1 MHCAEHTK
9 FFCLF
14 EQSAKGRERIRT
26 METIKDLSQELVE
39 LSGRLIGEK
48 VLITDT
54 AGIIVGCSD
63 EERIGELHEASLA
76 VLQTGHIV
84 THDRDSA
91 SSLVGTFA
99 GVTLPLEFDGRLVGT
114 VGITGD
120 PARVSQYGQ
129 LIRAFAE
136 MLVRYRAGQKQRVIR
151 DQESRSLLRE
161 ILYFSGAED
170 QKAHIIARAGAIGC
184 DLTVPRAAVL
194 IVADIPSDVMDAVQE
209 AVDQAFN
216 LQQSIA
222 AVLSPRQILVL
233 AALSAGIHGDPSQ
246 EQLRERCLSLHAS
259 LQKIQPDCVIGVGSV
274 ATGVAALQT
283 SCEEAMLTARI
294 AQRALPAAPVLLS
307 EDVVLERMISAIPN
321 RHYSRAATHA
331 MEVIQEQRDA
341 EEIKHMIRVWCQ
353 QSFSVSNTA
362 RALFIHKNTLL
373 YRVERLQRLTGYD
386 LRSFRDAMTLYLMI
400 GMEQYQGNGQE

>member
-1 MHCAEHTK
+1 
-9 FFCLF
+9 
-14 EQSAKGRERIRT
+14 

-39 LSGRLIGEK
+39 LSGRLIGDK

-120 PARVSQYGQ
+120 PTRVSQYGQ

-170 QKAHIIARAGAIGC
+170 QKAHIIARASAIGC

-233 AALSAGIHGDPSQ
+233 AAL
-246 EQLRERCLSLHAS
+246 LHAS

-321 RHYSRAATHA
+321 RHYSRAAAHA
-331 MEVIQEQRDA
+331 MEVLQEQRDA

>member
-1 MHCAEHTK
+1 MEK
-9 FFCLF
+9 
-14 EQSAKGRERIRT
+14 IR
-26 METIKDLSQELVE
+26 DLSQELVE
-39 LSGRLIGEK
+39 LSSRLIGEK

-54 AGIIVGCSD
+54 SGIIVGCSD

-76 VLQTGHIV
+76 VLQTGHPG
-84 THDRDSA
+84 THDRDAA
-91 SSLVGTFA
+91 SSLMGTFA

-120 PARVSQYGQ
+120 PGRVAQYGQ

-161 ILYFSGAED
+161 ILYFSGAEE
-170 QKAHIIARAGAIGC
+170 QKAHIIARASANGC
-184 DLTVPRAAVL
+184 DLTIPRAAVM
-194 IVADIPSDVMDAVQE
+194 IAADIPAEEMDTAQE
-209 AVDQAFN
+209 FIDRTFN

-222 AVLSPRQILVL
+222 ASLSPRQILVL
-233 AALSAGIHGDPSQ
+233 AAIVTNPHGQ
-246 EQLRERCLSLHAS
+246 LNLEQLRESCQSLHAS
-259 LQKIQPDCVIGVGSV
+259 LQTLQPDCFIGVGSV
-274 ATGVAALQT
+274 VTGVAALQQ

-294 AQRALPAAPVLLS
+294 AQCMIPPTPVLLS
-307 EDVVLERMISAIPN
+307 EDVVLERMISAIPD
-321 RHYSRAATHA
+321 RHYSRAASHA

-341 EEIKHMIRVWCQ
+341 EELKHMIRVWCQ

-373 YRVERLQRLTGYD
+373 YRVDRLQRLTGYD

-400 GMEQYQGNGQE
+400 SMQQYQEKNHE